1 MPGLGF
7 FVLMTF
13 TWPLLGGHLVQVL
26 SGAAKAAGF
35 ARRIY
40 SAFLLSGSVGVA
52 FIAQDA
58 EEALGHGARQLIICA
73 LAALTALA
81 QVLLEP
87 ISRLYLACTSPV
99 PRLYLACISPVSAPQ
114 VRAMAE
120 RHGNQLN
127 AAQVRGRGRGKGRG
141 STTATTMTLA

>member
-40 SAFLLSGSVGVA
+40 SAFLLSGGVGVA

-58 EEALGHGARQLIICA
+58 EEALGHGARQLIIR
-73 LAALTALA
+73 
-81 QVLLEP
+81 
-87 ISRLYLACTSPV
+87 IRSRMHAWLVCLQSCEELS
-99 PRLYLACISPVSAPQ
+99 
-114 VRAMAE
+114 
-120 RHGNQLN
+120 
-127 AAQVRGRGRGKGRG
+127 
-141 STTATTMTLA
+141 

>member
-52 FIAQDA
+52 FIAQ
-58 EEALGHGARQLIICA
+58 EPKPTPR
-73 LAALTALA
+73 ALT
-81 QVLLEP
+81 LEP
-87 ISRLYLACTSPV
+87 
-99 PRLYLACISPVSAPQ
+99 
-114 VRAMAE
+114 
-120 RHGNQLN
+120 
-127 AAQVRGRGRGKGRG
+127 
-141 STTATTMTLA
+141 